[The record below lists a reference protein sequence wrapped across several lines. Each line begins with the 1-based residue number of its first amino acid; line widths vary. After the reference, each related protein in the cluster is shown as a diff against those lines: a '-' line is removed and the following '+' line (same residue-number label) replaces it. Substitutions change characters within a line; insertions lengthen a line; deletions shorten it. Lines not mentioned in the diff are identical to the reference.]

1 MFSSR
6 NIHFA
11 VLGIILGASSGYV
24 FAFYRAHQA
33 APPPLTESQAQ
44 SGAPAGHPEV
54 ANDSQMLE
62 AMRQAVEKDPTQPDI
77 LNRYALALFDAGRFT
92 ESEVWFGKAVALAP
106 TNADIRSMYG
116 AVLWRLGK
124 KVEAEGQ
131 LESVLKLDPSN
142 IPSLHG
148 LTLLMLEKPD
158 AARAAQY
165 IKQIESIEPSYVQL
179 PELKS
184 QLSALQGRR

>member
-11 VLGIILGASSGYV
+11 ILGVILGASSGYV

-33 APPPLTESQAQ
+33 APPPLTETQAQ
-44 SGAPAGHPEV
+44 ESVPAGHPDV
-54 ANDSQMLE
+54 ANNDQMLE
-62 AMRQAVEKDPTQPDI
+62 AMRQAVERDPTQPDI

-92 ESEVWFGKAVALAP
+92 ESETWFAKAVALAP
-106 TNADIRSMYG
+106 NNADIRSMYG

-124 KVEAEGQ
+124 RVEAETQ
-131 LESVLKLDPSN
+131 LEAVLKLDPSN

-179 PELKS
+179 PDLKS
-184 QLSALQGRR
+184 RLNALQGSR